1 MLKRSLITVWTAP
14 LRLPKDVLAVMTIT
28 VASSFGNGAI
38 APLLGEISNEFNIS
52 FTALGALISGFA
64 IARLVIDLPAGG
76 LIDRIRVHTMFY
88 TGGMLAI
95 AGVVVTALAPI
106 YPLLF
111 AGRFIEGSGS
121 GVASAAAQAYVA
133 RRAPEHE
140 RGRMLGSI
148 SAATMLGGFLSPA
161 IVGVVASFAGWRF
174 GLLATVLPTLV
185 ALGLVTLYVKHRPKA
200 AHPTSNSHK
209 LHTLVYT
216 PGRLIFINLMTIT
229 LALSIFGFKAVY
241 YPVYG
246 TQALGLE
253 PALVGIAISISTLM
267 RFPIAIAAGTL
278 SDKFGRVR
286 VYVPSALFM
295 GLVSV
300 LVSLSE
306 NATTYVLFGL
316 AFGLG
321 GGAVPMVTSM
331 VVDRTPRERL
341 GVALGTHAFLRD
353 IGVAAT
359 PLLLGLAIDGVGY
372 RASALGLLAFA
383 ILSAGLAIAIG
394 DVSPRHRDPAV
405 KTASSRSNGP
415 SVSG

>member
-1 MLKRSLITVWTAP
+1 MEP
-14 LRLPKDVLAVMTIT
+14 LRLPKDVLAVLTIT
-28 VASSFGNGAI
+28 VASSFGNGAL

-76 LIDRIRVHTMFY
+76 LIDRIRIHMMFY
-88 TGGMLAI
+88 TGGLLSI
-95 AGVVVTALAPI
+95 IGVVVSALAPI

-111 AGRFIEGSGS
+111 AGRFIEGSGAS
-121 GVASAAAQAYVA
+121 VASAAAQAYVA

-148 SAATMLGGFLSPA
+148 SAAIMLGGFLSPA

-185 ALGLVTLYVKHRPKA
+185 ALGLVTRYVKHRTTA
-200 AHPTSNSHK
+200 THSTSLSHQ
-209 LHTLVYT
+209 LHGLIYT
-216 PGRLIFINLMTIT
+216 PGRLLFINLMTIA
-229 LALSIFGFKAVY
+229 LAFSVFGFKAVY

-246 TQALGLE
+246 TQVLRLE
-253 PALVGIAISISTLM
+253 PALVGIAISISALL

-286 VYVPSALFM
+286 VYVPSALLM

-300 LVSLSE
+300 LVSLSD

-321 GGAVPMVTSM
+321 GGVVPMVTSM
-331 VVDRTPRERL
+331 VVDRAPRKRL
-341 GVALGTHAFLRD
+341 GVALGTHAFIRD
-353 IGVAAT
+353 IGVATT

-372 RASALGLLAFA
+372 RASAFGLLAFA
-383 ILSAGLAIAIG
+383 TLSAGLAIAIG
-394 DVSPRHRDPAV
+394 DASPRHRCSTP
-405 KTASSRSNGP
+405 KITSSGSKRPTG
-415 SVSG
+415 SG

>member
-1 MLKRSLITVWTAP
+1 MLNRFRIAGWIAP
-14 LRLPKDVLAVMTIT
+14 LRPPKDVLAVLTIT
-28 VASSFGNGAI
+28 IASSFGNGAL

-76 LIDRIRVHTMFY
+76 LIDRIRIHMMFY
-88 TGGMLAI
+88 TGGLLSI
-95 AGVVVTALAPI
+95 IGVVVSALAPI

-111 AGRFIEGSGS
+111 AGRFIEGSGA

-140 RGRMLGSI
+140 RGRMLSSI
-148 SAATMLGGFLSPA
+148 SAAIMLGGFLSPA

-185 ALGLVTLYVKHRPKA
+185 ALGLVTRHVKHRTTA
-200 AHPTSNSHK
+200 THSTNFSHK

-216 PGRLIFINLMTIT
+216 PGRLLFINLMTIA
-229 LALSIFGFKAVY
+229 LAFSIFGFKAVY

-246 TQALGLE
+246 TQVLGLE
-253 PALVGIAISISTLM
+253 PALVGIAISISTLL
-267 RFPIAIAAGTL
+267 RFPIAIAAGAL

-300 LVSLSE
+300 LVSLSD

-353 IGVAAT
+353 IGVAMT
-359 PLLLGLAIDGVGY
+359 PLLLGLTIDGVGY

-383 ILSAGLAIAIG
+383 TLSAGLAIAIG
-394 DVSPRHRDPAV
+394 DASPRQRDSIA
-405 KTASSRSNGP
+405 KTASSGSRRPPGSR
-415 SVSG
+415 